1 MEMNMG
7 QQLDIVSLIKAE
19 MYFRAMSIRNNGR
32 VILNNSVEKR

>member
-1 MEMNMG
+1 MG
-7 QQLDIVSLIKAE
+7 QQLDTVSLIKAE